1 MRSIGK
7 KICAGALALVMSVSM
22 LPGVALAAESLDN
35 FQRVNAY
42 AAGTFTD
49 VAADSW
55 YADNVKDAYELDL
68 VKGSSATTFSP
79 TQNITIGSALALSC
93 RLHSIYHTG
102 KADFQQGE
110 PWYQVYVDYAIS
122 NDIIASDEFTDY
134 NATATRR
141 QFAGILAKSLPSDAL
156 KVINQIE
163 PGDIPDV
170 DIGSSYGALIYFLY
184 GAGILTGSDKYGT
197 FLPETPID
205 RASVATIVSRMA
217 LPGQRKQLTLEEKE
231 PEPTPGTPTLTPGQL
246 SSLKNDIDKAGEA
259 IAGGQRSAK
268 IVEDSSM
275 PNLVGPTSTLLIM
288 TNGVTAV
295 GFLDLARDVL
305 KNVDA
310 IPISYDGYTSLQE
323 LIKVTRDD
331 LWNECSGHQNKINK
345 YTWSLYFDQGCAS
358 MDKAERRIA
367 AIQEI
372 IATLG

>member
-7 KICAGALALVMSVSM
+7 KICSGALALVLSVSM
-22 LPGVALAAESLDN
+22 LPGAALAAESLDN
-35 FQRVNAY
+35 FQKVNTY

-55 YADNVKDAYELDL
+55 YAGSVKDAYELDL
-68 VKGSSATTFSP
+68 VKGSSGNTFSP
-79 TQNITIGSALALSC
+79 TQNLTISSTLALAC

-110 PWYQVYVDYAIS
+110 PWYQVYVDYAVE
-122 NDIIASDEFTDY
+122 NGIITAGQFTDY
-134 NATATRR
+134 NANATRR
-141 QFAGILAKSLPSDAL
+141 QFVGILAKALPAEEL
-156 KVINQIE
+156 KAINTIE
-163 PGDIPDV
+163 DGDIPDLAAGSANYA
-170 DIGSSYGALIYFLY
+170 DIYTCYR
-184 GAGILTGSDKYGT
+184 AGILTGSDKYGT
-197 FLPETPID
+197 FQPETPID
-205 RASVATIVSRMA
+205 RASVAAIVSRMA
-217 LPGQRKQLTLEEKE
+217 LPSQRKQVTLEEKK
-231 PEPTPGTPTLTPGQL
+231 PEPLPGTPTLTAGQL

-310 IPISYDGYTSLQE
+310 IPISYDGYTTLQE

-331 LWNECSGHQNKINK
+331 LWEECSGKQNKIDK
-345 YTWSLYFDQGCAS
+345 YTWRLYFNQGCAS

-367 AIQEI
+367 AMQEI